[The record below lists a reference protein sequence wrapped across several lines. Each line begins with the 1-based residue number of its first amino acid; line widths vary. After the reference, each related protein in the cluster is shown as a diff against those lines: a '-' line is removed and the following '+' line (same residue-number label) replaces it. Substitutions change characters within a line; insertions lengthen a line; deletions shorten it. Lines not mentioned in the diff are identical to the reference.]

1 MENAHFFQAPQIT
14 GPREKTGSTDFGNVM
29 YEVPGC
35 CIRTAFVPEGTAA
48 HSKEYLEAGK
58 TQKAH
63 EALRSGSEIL
73 AGTCMDI
80 LEHPEF
86 LQKMKEEFEERKRKE
101 QMETE

>member
-1 MENAHFFQAPQIT
+1 M
-14 GPREKTGSTDFGNVM
+14 GPVIDDETMPLFLINGF
-29 YEVPGC
+29 
-35 CIRTAFVPEGTAA
+35 
-48 HSKEYLEAGK
+48 LEAGK

>member
-1 MENAHFFQAPQIT
+1 MKRISQII
-14 GPREKTGSTDFGNVM
+14 STQN
-29 YEVPGC
+29 
-35 CIRTAFVPEGTAA
+35 T
-48 HSKEYLEAGK
+48 KN
-58 TQKAH
+58 QKAH

-101 QMETE
+101 QMQMA